1 MPKISLRD
9 AIRDALHEEMARD
22 ETIFVL
28 GEDVIAHGGPYAV
41 TRGLLRSIPRASQNA
56 DFRGGYCRH
65 SAWRRPVWHAAGGGN
80 HVRRF
85 YHLCHGRSGQSDG
98 QSALHVWRPDG
109 CAGGAAFA
117 IGLGTAHCGTTF
129 PEPGGVVHA
138 RPWLAGG
145 RAVDPYDAKGLMKN
159 ALRGKDPV
167 IFIEYKRLYTMEGEV
182 PDGDYTIPFGQ
193 ADVKRQ
199 GNDVTIVASGPMVG
213 KSLEAADMLAQSGI
227 DVEVVDVRTLMPLDK
242 QTIFASVEKTNRV
255 IVTDEEAKRGGASAE
270 IASLI
275 AEECFD
281 ALDAPV
287 KRVAAAN
294 VPMPFSPELEKL
306 VVPRAEDLVAAVRQL
321 LASTAYRHCPA
332 SLAGG
337 LLQSPGSVKGFATGA
352 DRYTRTSRRRA
363 MALKFG
369 MPSLGHT
376 MEKGKVIE
384 WLKQEGQTVSKGE
397 PLLVVE
403 TDKVVTEV
411 EAPADGVVLRILVKP
426 DEERPIGADS
436 LSWVRQVKR

>member
-41 TRGLLRSIPRASQNA
+41 TKGIAEKYPKRIRQTPISEAGIVGTALGAALC
-56 DFRGGYCRH
+56 GM
-65 SAWRRPVWHAAGGGN
+65 RPVAEIMYVDFITCAMDEVVNQMAKVRYMFGGQTDVPVVLRLPSGSARLIAAQHSQSLEAWFM
-80 HVRRF
+80 HV
-85 YHLCHGRSGQSDG
+85 
-98 QSALHVWRPDG
+98 P
-109 CAGGAAFA
+109 
-117 IGLGTAHCGTTF
+117 GLQ
-129 PEPGGVVHA
+129 VVV
-138 RPWLAGG
+138 PST
-145 RAVDPYDAKGLMKN
+145 PYDAKGLMKN

-167 IFIEYKRLYTMEGEV
+167 IFIEYKRLYTVEGEV
-182 PDGDYTIPFGQ
+182 PEGDYTIPFGQ

-213 KSLEAADMLAQSGI
+213 KSLEAADVLAQSGI

-242 QTIFASVEKTNRV
+242 QTIFASVAKTNRV

-281 ALDAPV
+281 SLDAPV

-321 LASTAYRHCPA
+321 L
-332 SLAGG
+332 G
-337 LLQSPGSVKGFATGA
+337 
-352 DRYTRTSRRRA
+352 
-363 MALKFG
+363 
-369 MPSLGHT
+369 
-376 MEKGKVIE
+376 
-384 WLKQEGQTVSKGE
+384 
-397 PLLVVE
+397 
-403 TDKVVTEV
+403 
-411 EAPADGVVLRILVKP
+411 
-426 DEERPIGADS
+426 
-436 LSWVRQVKR
+436 